1 MSLFAGG
8 KEHLVE
14 ERLLY
19 RVPEVA
25 AALNVSRSKVYELL
39 SSGVLRSVRI
49 DGTRLIRAAD
59 LHAYV
64 DALGVA
70 V

>member
-1 MSLFAGG
+1 MGQDILAESDEHDGG
-8 KEHLVE
+8 GYVE
-14 ERLLY
+14 F
-19 RVPEVA
+19 
-25 AALNVSRSKVYELL
+25 
-39 SSGVLRSVRI
+39 GVLRSVRV
-49 DGTRLIRAAD
+49 DGTRLIRVAD

>member
-1 MSLFAGG
+1 MLAESDEHDGG
-8 KEHLVE
+8 GCVE
-14 ERLLY
+14 F
-19 RVPEVA
+19 
-25 AALNVSRSKVYELL
+25 
-39 SSGVLRSVRI
+39 GGLRSVRL

>member
-1 MSLFAGG
+1 
-8 KEHLVE
+8 VE
-14 ERLLY
+14 GRLLY

-25 AALNVSRSKVYELL
+25 VALNVSRSKVYELM

-49 DGTRLIRAAD
+49 DGTRLVRAAD

>member
-1 MSLFAGG
+1 MEG
-8 KEHLVE
+8 
-14 ERLLY
+14 RLLY

-25 AALNVSRSKVYELL
+25 AALNVSRSKVYELM

-49 DGTRLIRAAD
+49 DGTRLVRAAD

-64 DALGVA
+64 EALRVA